1 MTVYAD
7 QPGRRVR
14 QVLGDL
20 GAVGW
25 VVAWVAVGRA
35 VHGAVLRLGEPG
47 RVLADAGRS
56 LEEGLRDGAAALGRT
71 PLLGDELRAPF
82 DAAGDAARGLAAA
95 GADAQTA
102 VGRAALLAGVAVAAW
117 PILLGAGALARAPLA
132 LGAPGLRRCAG
143 CWPATTASTCWRC
156 ARSPPPR
163 CPASRRSAPTRRAA
177 GGAATR
183 HRPGPGGAHAAR
195 RRVLRDRRRGVD
207 PDRRDGRG
215 TRRTPRAPPRA

>member
-1 MTVYAD
+1 VTVYAD
-7 QPGRRVR
+7 DPGRRLR

-56 LEEGLRDGAAALGRT
+56 LESGLRDGAAALGRT

-82 DAAGDAARGLAAA
+82 DSAGDAARTLATA

-117 PILLGAGALARAPLA
+117 PILLGAGGWLVHRWRWARRARAVRRVAARDDGVDLLALRALATAPLSRLATVGPDPSGGWRRGDPRTVRA
-132 LGAPGLRRCAG
+132 LAALTLRDVGLRDGGPHDAPPDGPAGAPSL
-143 CWPATTASTCWRC
+143 
-156 ARSPPPR
+156 
-163 CPASRRSAPTRRAA
+163 TR
-177 GGAATR
+177 
-183 HRPGPGGAHAAR
+183 
-195 RRVLRDRRRGVD
+195 
-207 PDRRDGRG
+207 
-215 TRRTPRAPPRA
+215 